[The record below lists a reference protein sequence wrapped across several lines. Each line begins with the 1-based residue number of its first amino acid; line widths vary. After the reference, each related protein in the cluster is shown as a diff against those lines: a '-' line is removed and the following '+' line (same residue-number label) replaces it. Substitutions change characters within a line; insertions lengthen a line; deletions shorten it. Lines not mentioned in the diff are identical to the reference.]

1 MCGSVQI
8 AWTSLSRAVPMVAF
22 ECLTFGVSNTPRLSM
37 SRLKRGI
44 RNVRQSSLSLVLNAS
59 LTWPPPIATS
69 PGNLSP
75 TSAQQQMSQ
84 SPPLLRLAASPH
96 DAHLL
101 ATFSQESNLIRVL
114 DVRQPGQA
122 LLELRGH
129 SSAISCCE
137 WSPSKRGMLASG
149 GDDSLVLVWDLLNQS
164 TTAPGAS
171 NGPAGGPG
179 GEAREQIPV
188 ASWQCDYEV
197 GNLSW
202 APQSGLTASGR
213 DWLGV
218 SGGRGIWG
226 VCM

>member
-1 MCGSVQI
+1 M
-8 AWTSLSRAVPMVAF
+8 
-22 ECLTFGVSNTPRLSM
+22 
-37 SRLKRGI
+37 
-44 RNVRQSSLSLVLNAS
+44 
-59 LTWPPPIATS
+59 
-69 PGNLSP
+69 SP
-75 TSAQQQMSQ
+75 TTAQHTMSH

-101 ATFSQESNLIRVL
+101 ATFSQDSSLIRIL

-129 SSAISCCE
+129 ASAINCIE
-137 WSPSKRGMLASG
+137 WSPSRRGTLASG

-164 TTAPGAS
+164 TSAPAVNNS
-171 NGPAGGPG
+171 QGGQG
-179 GEAREQIPV
+179 GETRGQGPV

-197 GNLSW
+197 GNLTW
-202 APQSGLTASGR
+202 APQSGLTAQGS

-226 VCM
+226 VSL